1 VVPWPGREV
10 EGGVGYDETGARVV
24 ESADTADL
32 KSAAA
37 KAAWGFKSP
46 LGHHKN
52 PEFKALIDCG

>member
-1 VVPWPGREV
+1 MVPWPRREV

-46 LGHHKN
+46 LGHQN
-52 PEFKALIDCG
+52 Q